1 MRMSAPTQHAIQVI
15 AGSSGVPYGGNEAA
29 SGGAHVPSDGK
40 EPYRVLKP
48 GGRLGVSAVTAGENA
63 DPAQLARAEQP
74 VGCWRER

>member
-1 MRMSAPTQHAIQVI
+1 METGQV
-15 AGSSGVPYGGNEAA
+15 AAWRSTGSGDKPRVPVQA
-29 SGGAHVPSDGK
+29 
-40 EPYRVLKP
+40 YRVLKP